1 MEALSPCKSP
11 DGNTG
16 LPVSTGL
23 LRGVWDRERPTANLS
38 TPRRVACAAGEMHPE
53 TFMFSCLE
61 VN

>member
-1 MEALSPCKSP
+1 MEAFSHCKSP
-11 DGNTG
+11 DGNIG

-23 LRGVWDRERPTANLS
+23 LRGVYRERPTANLS

-53 TFMFSCLE
+53 TFMFPRLE

>member
-1 MEALSPCKSP
+1 MEALSHCKCP

-23 LRGVWDRERPTANLS
+23 LRGVCGRERPTANLS
-38 TPRRVACAAGEMHPE
+38 TPRRVASAAGEMHPE
-53 TFMFSCLE
+53 TFMFPRLE